1 MKVRVKSFKFLA
13 IKDYFKY
20 QKSVQI
26 QYIKKSLIGNLHL
39 LGSVEAD
46 RAKGQFKPN
55 WTENESSENVFA
67 KKHST
72 VSIRT
77 VNS

>member
-1 MKVRVKSFKFLA
+1 M
-13 IKDYFKY
+13 
-20 QKSVQI
+20 
-26 QYIKKSLIGNLHL
+26 
-39 LGSVEAD
+39 EAD

-67 KKHST
+67 KKQSIY
-72 VSIRT
+72 IRT

>member
-1 MKVRVKSFKFLA
+1 MKVRMKSFKCLA
-13 IKDYFKY
+13 IQDYFRF
-20 QKSVQI
+20 QKSVLI
-26 QYIKKSLIGNLHL
+26 QYIKKSLIVNLHL

-72 VSIRT
+72 ISIRT